1 MPLSVNPD
9 PVLWHE
15 PRQSGRELRQRSSR
29 GAEHRRR
36 AWHDR
41 ALSQAHR
48 IFARHLLR
56 SRLGRVAG
64 AEPVDGVDVPL
75 EAGMCFHIP
84 IALREYGAFTEGLS
98 ESIVITEEGCRVFGQ
113 VPRRIH
119 VI

>member
-1 MPLSVNPD
+1 M
-9 PVLWHE
+9 
-15 PRQSGRELRQRSSR
+15 
-29 GAEHRRR
+29 
-36 AWHDR
+36 
-41 ALSQAHR
+41 
-48 IFARHLLR
+48 
-56 SRLGRVAG
+56 
-64 AEPVDGVDVPL
+64 DVPL